1 MLSKVKSIVFLLLFV
16 PASGVLGQRV
26 GLVLSGGGAKGLA
39 HIGIIKALEESNIP
53 IDYIAGTSMG
63 GIIAGLYAGGM
74 SPYQIEDIVTSR
86 EFLRWVN
93 GLPELGYNYYYS
105 NKGNYP
111 SFVRFNLSLDSTF
124 NFIFNS
130 SIASDLS
137 LNFAM
142 AEHTA
147 LPSSVA
153 RNNFDSLFVPLRI
166 VAADIFTQ
174 NEEIL
179 RNGVLGDAMRATQT
193 VPFFYNPIK
202 VNNKYLFDGG
212 VYNNFPVDV
221 MQKEFNPEV
230 IIGVNVSTKIYEEYP
245 YGEDEKLISKS
256 LLFMLLDKSD
266 PSQVP
271 ETGIYLQPNLDAYT
285 ALDFARAS
293 SMIDSGYVLAMN
305 QMDKIREKVSSRRD
319 RELVRASREKFNARA
334 QPMVIRNITFD
345 GFKPNQEKYMS
356 RFFLQGR
363 RPCSF
368 YDVKSGYFKLV
379 SEEYFKNIY
388 PSILYDT
395 TTNQYNF
402 NLARRPQNNFQI
414 DFGGVIATRSFS
426 NIFLG
431 LNYYYFNRALVHS
444 TINFYAGSFY
454 KSAEIRHRIDIP
466 NIGYGQIFIEPQ
478 ATYNNWDFLDGKDI
492 ISNSFDPT
500 VLNRIDRKVG
510 FSAGIPMGKQYKA
523 SLHGFYLNN
532 VDRFINGRVLVSAD
546 TLDRLVLSGPRI
558 GITISTNT
566 LDRKQYASRGRA
578 FEFTADWFSLRERYT
593 PGSTSVETEIKKN
606 TREWVRARL
615 TLEQYFRSRSY
626 SSGYYLDAVF
636 SNQPLFNN
644 FQGSLINAPA
654 FNPIQDSKTL
664 FLEKFRAFNFV
675 AAGWR
680 NVYSIR
686 NNLDFRLEG
695 YLFKPL
701 KAIVEGQ
708 NQEAVLDDEFTKLF
722 FVGTAG
728 FVFHST
734 IGPISLSAN
743 YYDDPENQF
752 GVLLHVGFL
761 LFNKT
766 SLD

>member
-1 MLSKVKSIVFLLLFV
+1 MSKPIVFILLFFTIGHG
-16 PASGVLGQRV
+16 ALAQGV

-39 HIGIIKALEESNIP
+39 HIGVIKALEESNIP

-63 GIIAGLYAGGM
+63 GIVAGLYAGGM
-74 SPYQIEDIVTSR
+74 SPYQIEDIVTSK

-105 NKGNYP
+105 NKGTYP

-137 LNFAM
+137 LNFAT

-153 RNNFDSLFVPLRI
+153 RNNFDSLFIPLRI

-174 NEEIL
+174 NEVIL
-179 RNGVLGDAMRATQT
+179 RDGVLGDAMRATQT

-202 VNNKYLFDGG
+202 VNNMYLFDGG

-230 IIGVNVSTKIYEEYP
+230 IIGVNVSTKIYDEYP

-266 PSQVP
+266 PSSIP

-285 ALDFARAS
+285 ALDFVRAA

-305 QMDKIREKVSSRRD
+305 QMDYIRSKVPMRRD
-319 RELVRASREKFNARA
+319 REQVQAAREQFNSKA
-334 QPMVIRNITFD
+334 QPMIIQNVTFD
-345 GFKPNQEKYMS
+345 GFKPNQQKYMS
-356 RFFLQGR
+356 KFFLQGR
-363 RPCSF
+363 RPCSVK
-368 YDVKSGYFKLV
+368 DVKSGYFKLV

-402 NLARRPQNNFQI
+402 NLAKRPQNNFQI

-444 TINFYAGSFY
+444 SFNFFAGSFY
-454 KSAEIRHRIDIP
+454 KSAEIRHRIDMP

-478 ATYNNWDFLDGKDI
+478 ATYNSWDFLDGKDI

-510 FSAGIPMGKQYKA
+510 ASAGIPLGKHYKA
-523 SLHGFYLNN
+523 SLHGFYINN
-532 VDRFINGRVLVSAD
+532 VDRYINDRVLVSAD
-546 TLDRLVLSGPRI
+546 TLDRLNLSGIRT
-558 GITISTNT
+558 GINISTNT
-566 LDRKQYASRGRA
+566 LDRKQYASRGRN
-578 FEFTADWFSLRERYT
+578 FEFTGDWFSLRERFT
-593 PGSTSVETEIKKN
+593 PGSTSVETEFKKN
-606 TREWVRARL
+606 SREWVRARL

-626 SSGYYLDAVF
+626 SSGYYFDAVF

-680 NVYSIR
+680 NVFSIR
-686 NNLDFRLEG
+686 NNLDVRVEG

-708 NQEAVLDDEFTKLF
+708 NQEGALDNEFTKLF

-728 FVFHST
+728 LVFHST
-734 IGPISLSAN
+734 VGPISLSAN
-743 YYDDPENQF
+743 YYDDPQNKF

-766 SLD
+766 SLE